1 MNEKYRKF
9 GKVSREYD
17 TRLAKAN
24 SLPAI
29 AELRTWYDY
38 PWNGR
43 WNSEMQDIRSF
54 PLPLAGECIVFKE

>member
-9 GKVSREYD
+9 CKVSREYD

-29 AELRTWYDY
+29 AELGTWYDY

-54 PLPLAGECIVFKE
+54 TLPLSSGYIGF